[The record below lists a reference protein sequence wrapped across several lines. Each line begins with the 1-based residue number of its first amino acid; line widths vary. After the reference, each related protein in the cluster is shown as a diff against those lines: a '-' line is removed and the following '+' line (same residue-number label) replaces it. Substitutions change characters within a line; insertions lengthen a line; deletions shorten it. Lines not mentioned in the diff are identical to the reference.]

1 MNEDNSLTNKSNPSI
16 KSTKEENR
24 ITVRIKDVKTK
35 KLIDDYCSLKNITKT
50 DFMLLAIDKLINSN
64 IFKKELAQLN
74 LASPTALKSSN
85 VYDSSSPLPP
95 SSFIDEFG
103 EAIDEFN
110 DKIKSLNKEFDKLKT
125 MSYMNLAITGST
137 YQQLQNYIEEN
148 GYAPS
153 EVQLRIWNKN
163 LPPYFK
169 EILNKNLKEIDDR
182 YISESN
188 KNKK

>member
-1 MNEDNSLTNKSNPSI
+1 MNEDNSLTNKSNTSS

-64 IFKKELAQLN
+64 TFKKELAQLN

-110 DKIKSLNKEFDKLKT
+110 DKIKSLSYKT
-125 MSYMNLAITGST
+125 LT
-137 YQQLQNYIEEN
+137 
-148 GYAPS
+148 PS
-153 EVQLRIWNKN
+153 IR
-163 LPPYFK
+163 FA
-169 EILNKNLKEIDDR
+169 
-182 YISESN
+182 
-188 KNKK
+188 

>member
-1 MNEDNSLTNKSNPSI
+1 M
-16 KSTKEENR
+16 
-24 ITVRIKDVKTK
+24 RIKDVKTK

-50 DFMLLAIDKLINSN
+50 DFMLLAIDKLIHSN

>member
-1 MNEDNSLTNKSNPSI
+1 
-16 KSTKEENR
+16 
-24 ITVRIKDVKTK
+24 
-35 KLIDDYCSLKNITKT
+35 
-50 DFMLLAIDKLINSN
+50 
-64 IFKKELAQLN
+64 
-74 LASPTALKSSN
+74 
-85 VYDSSSPLPP
+85 
-95 SSFIDEFG
+95 
-103 EAIDEFN
+103 
-110 DKIKSLNKEFDKLKT
+110 
-125 MSYMNLAITGST
+125 MNLAITGST

-182 YISESN
+182 YLSESN